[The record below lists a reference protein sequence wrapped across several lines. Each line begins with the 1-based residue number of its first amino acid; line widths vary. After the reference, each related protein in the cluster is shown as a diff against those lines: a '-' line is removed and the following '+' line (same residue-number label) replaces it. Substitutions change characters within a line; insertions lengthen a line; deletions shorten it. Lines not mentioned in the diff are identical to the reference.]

1 MGELRHDREEKG
13 LENETH
19 MKKEKNVWDNEKSEN
34 RNNIV
39 FLFLLDIGQKVVL
52 RFSEFQVFEYL
63 SSPLF
68 FILYCSSIIF
78 LNQTLDK

>member
-1 MGELRHDREEKG
+1 MEEMDFK
-13 LENETH
+13 NETH